1 VIACAGAPVCAAAQ
15 MASRSLAPLI
25 SAAAAPMLDGS
36 LTVHLSGCHKGCAHP
51 ESSAL
56 TIVGRNGG
64 CDLVIDGAARGRPAS
79 EGMGGGETLPASF
92 ARLAAAVARAR
103 RGEES
108 CAAAL
113 ARLGARR
120 VAALL
125 GGSHG

>member
-1 VIACAGAPVCAAAQ
+1 
-15 MASRSLAPLI
+15 
-25 SAAAAPMLDGS
+25 MLDGS
-36 LTVHLSGCHKGCAHP
+36 LTVHLSGCSKGCAHP
-51 ESSAL
+51 GSAAL
-56 TIVGRNGG
+56 TIVGHDGG
-64 CDLVIDGAARGRPAS
+64 CDLVIDGAVRD
-79 EGMGGGETLPASF
+79 LPASPLSYPPPHAGEGTGGGLPSGF

-113 ARLGARR
+113 ARLGAKR